1 MLKYKLPPLPYN
13 YDALEPYI
21 DKTTMELHYSKHHN
35 TYVMN
40 LNQALEN
47 IKIEETSLDEIIK
60 NISKYPVAVRNNGGG
75 HYNHSLYWS
84 LLKPNGGGKPKGS
97 LADAINSAFGTFEDF
112 KIKFSNAAASCFG
125 SGWAW
130 LIVDNNKLYITSTSN
145 QDNPLMDIAPV
156 KGNPILTLDVWEHA
170 YYLQYKYRR
179 TEYIANWWNIVN
191 WDEVSRRFAMYDTV
205 DPYQAFQ
212 RE

>member
-1 MLKYKLPPLPYN
+1 MRKKELPQLPYD
-13 YDALEPYI
+13 YDRLEPYI

-35 TYVMN
+35 TYVIN
-40 LNQALEN
+40 LNKALEDIN
-47 IKIEETSLDEIIK
+47 AKDTPLEEIIK
-60 NISKYPVAVRNNGGG
+60 NISKYPVAVRNNAGG
-75 HYNHSLYWS
+75 HFNHSLFWS
-84 LLKPNGGGKPKGS
+84 VLKPNGGSKPKGS
-97 LADAINSAFGTFEDF
+97 LADAINSNFGTFEDF
-112 KIKFSNAAASCFG
+112 KTKFTNTAASCFG

-130 LIVDNNKLYITSTSN
+130 LIFDQNKLYITSTPN
-145 QDNPLMDIAPV
+145 QDNPLMDIADV

-191 WDEVSRRFAMYDTV
+191 WDEVSRRFAMFDTL
-205 DPYQAFQ
+205 DPYQAFL